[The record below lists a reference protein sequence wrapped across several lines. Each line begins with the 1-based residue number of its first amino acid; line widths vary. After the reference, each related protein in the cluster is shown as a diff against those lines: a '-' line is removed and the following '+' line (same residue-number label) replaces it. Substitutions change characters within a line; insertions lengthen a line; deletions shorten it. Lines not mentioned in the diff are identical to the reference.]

1 MTGQSGAVAFRRVV
15 IRFCDT
21 FGSVSSLE
29 VAAGFARTLRSELV
43 GIFIEDEGLMEWSSS
58 PLARQI
64 PMAASSGTSAPST
77 GRGQE
82 MTAAVMNVRRRFTH
96 AATALGLHTS
106 FEVERASAASLESAG
121 AAQDDL
127 LVVIEPADPL
137 ARQSYPFTAILE
149 AVVRYA
155 GPVLYVPRNVRR
167 LPISAVTL
175 AKDASEEVQEN
186 VRAIAAQLGVK
197 AIEVDQIREAR
208 SQRGEILIAFD
219 RRNFEGER
227 DFRFAAIAA
236 ERGAPAL
243 VLGNRSAP

>member
-43 GIFIEDEGLMEWSSS
+43 GIFIEDEGLIEWSSS

-64 PMAASSGTSAPST
+64 PMAAPSGTSAPAA

-82 MTAAVMNVRRRFTH
+82 MTAAVINVRRRFMH
-96 AATALGLHTS
+96 AATALGLRTS
-106 FEVERASAASLESAG
+106 FEVERSSAVSLESAG
-121 AAQDDL
+121 AGQDDL

-167 LPISAVTL
+167 LPISAVML
-175 AKDASEEVQEN
+175 AKDASEAVQGN
-186 VRAIAAQLGVK
+186 VRSIAAQLGAKVV
-197 AIEVDQIREAR
+197 EVDQVSEAR
-208 SQRGEILIAFD
+208 SHRGEVLIALD
-219 RRNFEGER
+219 RKNFEGDR

-236 ERGAPAL
+236 ELGAPAL
-243 VLGNRSAP
+243 VLGDRSAP